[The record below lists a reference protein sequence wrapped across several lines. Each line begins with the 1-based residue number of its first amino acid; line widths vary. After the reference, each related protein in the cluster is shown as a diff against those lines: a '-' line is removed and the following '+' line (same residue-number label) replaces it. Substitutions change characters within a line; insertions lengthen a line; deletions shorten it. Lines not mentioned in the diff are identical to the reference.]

1 MPQMEL
7 EGMFPEEDMASH
19 INKLD
24 YVFPAIESEA
34 SKRGHT
40 ESPRIW
46 ECPHAARPVIPPGQ
60 NSLII
65 IMNTGGCLLLAR
77 VHVFFFLQIFQKC
90 ISVTCEVGRD
100 TKIYALCCPLR
111 QSQTLGIC
119 PFYLLFQPS
128 ISSFL
133 IAHCWPVATLLIVKN
148 TGLSKSTAFSPK
160 IWECPWNSH
169 FTILDSHTLK
179 THKCIHIKNGKNWI
193 KFVV

>member
-1 MPQMEL
+1 MSTCCQTCDPSRPEFSDNNN
-7 EGMFPEEDMASH
+7 EHGRMF
-19 INKLD
+19 
-24 YVFPAIESEA
+24 
-34 SKRGHT
+34 
-40 ESPRIW
+40 
-46 ECPHAARPVIPPGQ
+46 
-60 NSLII
+60 II
-65 IMNTGGCLLLAR
+65 DQGPC
-77 VHVFFFLQIFQKC
+77 FFFLQIFKKC

-179 THKCIHIKNGKNWI
+179 THKCIHIKNGKN
-193 KFVV
+193 